1 MLNFLKNTLIYIA
14 LIYTTIYLELNV
26 ITPIKVIGDSMEPNI
41 SDGDIMIIDR
51 CNTHVEDIKRFDIVV
66 IKYQEKYIIK
76 RIIGL
81 PGEKI
86 RYKENKLYINDTLIK
101 EPFLNDQTI
110 TEDFYL
116 KNTNI
121 PNNQYLVLG
130 DNREISLDSRSIGL
144 IDSEK
149 IIGKTIWKIG

>member
-1 MLNFLKNTLIYIA
+1 MLKFLKNTLIYIA

-51 CNTHVEDIKRFDIVV
+51 WNTNIEDIKRFDIVV
-66 IKYQEKYIIK
+66 IQYKEKYIIK
-76 RIIGL
+76 RVIGL

-86 RYKENKLYINDTLIK
+86 RYKENKLYINNTLIK

-116 KNTNI
+116 KNKTI
-121 PNNQYLVLG
+121 PKKQYLVLG

-144 IDSEK
+144 IEEK
-149 IIGKTIWKIG
+149 RIIGKTIFKIG